1 MGEGEG
7 AGEGLGPGVGLGA
20 SAACWRA
27 HSIARARRCMVM
39 AARYGAGGRRRFF
52 LAARPAGLARNF
64 ASWRKRRCTILA
76 ALAILARCRVSQPR
90 ANDCMCIAASTC
102 SSSPVR
108 ARTKRRERA
117 EYTPV
122 SP

>member
-1 MGEGEG
+1 M
-7 AGEGLGPGVGLGA
+7 
-20 SAACWRA
+20 RA
-27 HSIARARRCMVM
+27 HSIARARRCMVI

-108 ARTKRRERA
+108 SGRYMGDIGETWGDIGEMWGDIGEHLQLEAGARAHEA
-117 EYTPV
+117 A
-122 SP
+122 